1 MGDGYGEDSN
11 TEGGYNGD
19 PSLTVCRDDCP
30 VGHYITANQT
40 ACVVCESGTYN
51 DEPNAG
57 SCRADCAKGYFVTE
71 DRASCTVCESGK
83 YADQTGQQDTCID
96 DCGPGHFVTEDHTAC
111 VACQAGRY
119 TALTG
124 SQSSCLLCEVG
135 RTSEGAATTC
145 IRDDAAPE
153 DAFGPDS
160 GAAGGSNSKSNG
172 GDPNAAAADSDPNAV
187 SGDSDVAGGSS
198 RTSSDH
204 PDDEEG
210 VGGGM
215 TAFFII
221 VIVALAITVVALL
234 VHRRRKSTPGAP
246 PLFRPQSL
254 FNSAPIA
261 RRDSNVSVGIIMD
274 ETDVDQTSLPV
285 AELSMPVGA
294 VFIPSEQ
301 DNKKN
306 SVRARSSFPE
316 AMPRGVAVAE
326 GSGGGD
332 GIAVE
337 MLNPAHGA
345 SAAAA
350 AAAAAVAASPASKQP
365 GRPPRR
371 GIQLKK
377 RTPKNQ
383 PTSDK
388 NKSMSAAG
396 NNRGARLARLRQSMH
411 EKQRLP
417 KRKSQPNQQ
426 LR

>member
-1 MGDGYGEDSN
+1 
-11 TEGGYNGD
+11 
-19 PSLTVCRDDCP
+19 
-30 VGHYITANQT
+30 
-40 ACVVCESGTYN
+40 
-51 DEPNAG
+51 
-57 SCRADCAKGYFVTE
+57 
-71 DRASCTVCESGK
+71 
-83 YADQTGQQDTCID
+83 
-96 DCGPGHFVTEDHTAC
+96 
-111 VACQAGRY
+111 
-119 TALTG
+119 
-124 SQSSCLLCEVG
+124 
-135 RTSEGAATTC
+135 
-145 IRDDAAPE
+145 
-153 DAFGPDS
+153 
-160 GAAGGSNSKSNG
+160 
-172 GDPNAAAADSDPNAV
+172 
-187 SGDSDVAGGSS
+187 
-198 RTSSDH
+198 
-204 PDDEEG
+204 
-210 VGGGM
+210 M

-274 ETDVDQTSLPV
+274 EMDVDQTSLPV

-294 VFIPSEQ
+294 VFVPSEQ

-337 MLNPAHGA
+337 MLNSAHGASASVGDGGGGGGA

-350 AAAAAVAASPASKQP
+350 AAAAAVAASPASKQS

-396 NNRGARLARLRQSMH
+396 INRGARLARLRQSMH